1 MDNKVAQCSSPF
13 SVGGS
18 RCGNSSRLLLVVVLV
33 SLKTFLTAS

>member
-13 SVGGS
+13 SARGS
-18 RCGNSSRLLLVVVLV
+18 RSGNSSRSLLVVVLV